1 MLIVCYVMSPWM
13 IQYCHR
19 SASVWLRTF
28 FVFGEGLHPKDKIS
42 IGTTYKMGTNL
53 TAKRN
58 CGYFGM
64 EKNQILQAWSILSL
78 LVSQFSC
85 IHVYTYINLWCI
97 FQKLEKMFIFMHIM
111 VFLHILRLYR
121 IARLYVFSIICMFL
135 HHLICL
141 NHSHTTIIS
150 IFKNLP
156 YHLS

>member
-28 FVFGEGLHPKDKIS
+28 FVFGEGLYPKDKIS

-64 EKNQILQAWSILSL
+64 EKNQILQAWSTLSL

-85 IHVYTYINLWCI
+85 IDVCI
-97 FQKLEKMFIFMHIM
+97 YKFVMYIFMHMI
-111 VFLHILRLYR
+111 FWHILRLYKV
-121 IARLYVFSIICMFL
+121 ARLYIFSIICMFL
-135 HHLICL
+135 HLLICL
-141 NHSHTTIIS
+141 YHSCVTIFS
-150 IFKNLP
+150 ILKKML